1 MEARKQGRK
10 ALQSPEKEMTVVLTP
25 ILEVKIR
32 KVN

>member
-10 ALQSPEKEMTVVLTP
+10 ALPSPEKEMTVVLTP